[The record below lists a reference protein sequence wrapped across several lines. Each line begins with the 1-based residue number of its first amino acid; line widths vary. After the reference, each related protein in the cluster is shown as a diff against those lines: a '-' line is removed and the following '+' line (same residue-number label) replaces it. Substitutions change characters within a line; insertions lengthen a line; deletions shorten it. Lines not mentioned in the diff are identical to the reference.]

1 MSIFS
6 PICHCFPY
14 YILNFHSIISFFLN
28 VLLFSE
34 PEGQINGT
42 LIFLW
47 TSLTC
52 SKFCFLGIKSYSNF
66 NAKQRRLAKKHQ
78 LPSSGATQC
87 ETFSNLFDGP
97 PPLSCALTLAHC
109 QMLIS
114 QLTRGCFR
122 EDMDLQTVR
131 TYSILRGPCFG
142 GVCVEPSFLV
152 RYDNVCRCS
161 LHILLDYPSRVW
173 GVPHVITVSPSM

>member
-42 LIFLW
+42 PIFLW

-142 GVCVEPSFLV
+142 GCA
-152 RYDNVCRCS
+152 
-161 LHILLDYPSRVW
+161 
-173 GVPHVITVSPSM
+173 